1 MRFPMQWKLLT
12 AFVAAFTVVFAFI
25 AFWVVNYASDVAL
38 KRLTGQ
44 LLEATEGAAR
54 DLPAKAV
61 AEVAA
66 LDPDQDPTEDSSYQR
81 IKDDIDSVRAT
92 IPSVEPYTYI
102 VQDGKL
108 YYLVSTAPF
117 KQPVAQ
123 TVPVGDPHVHA

>member
-1 MRFPMQWKLLT
+1 MQWKLLT

-102 VQDGKL
+102 VAGRQVVLPRQHCAVQAARGADRPGR
-108 YYLVSTAPF
+108 
-117 KQPVAQ
+117 
-123 TVPVGDPHVHA
+123 DPHVHA